1 MFISVKSYALFN
13 IKMLL
18 KDKIPLLW
26 SIALPVIT
34 FFMNYRSV
42 KMNGNWHIGG
52 YILLFVPMFME

>member
-1 MFISVKSYALFN
+1 MFIPVKSYAVFN

-34 FFMNYRSV
+34 F
-42 KMNGNWHIGG
+42 
-52 YILLFVPMFME
+52 L